1 MIKLKVL
8 KLLAT
13 IFYCGRIQTIQK
25 IKIKKMIIY
34 TNLRKKTFTFKYLKM
49 IFFSII
55 L

>member
-34 TNLRKKTFTFKYLKM
+34 TNLRKKTSLLN
-49 IFFSII
+49 I
-55 L
+55 LR